1 MAMTKCREC
10 GAQISTKAEACP
22 NCGAKRKSNSGCGT
36 LIGVAVLIVVA
47 LALIGQCSSNT
58 SPTTSS
64 SANQTSTPHASAAL
78 VNQPQA
84 STSPARATAPQP
96 GSQWDYRQDK
106 DPMGKGAAYFASV
119 LSNNTVNFGF
129 PYSGAQHATL
139 TLRTHPRYGRDVIL
153 SIERGQFL
161 CPSYDGCTV
170 LVRFDDGKAMH
181 YSAASAADNSTETI
195 FIRGYSS
202 FVTHLEKSKR
212 VRISA
217 NVYQEGAPVFE
228 FDVSG
233 FDHSKYKPGK
243 L

>member
-36 LIGVAVLIVVA
+36 LIGAAVLIVVA

-58 SPTTSS
+58 SPTPSN
-64 SANQTSTPHASAAL
+64 SATQTSPSNAAAAA
-78 VNQPQA
+78 VTQPQA
-84 STSPARATAPQP
+84 SSPSAPAAAPQP
-96 GSQWDYRQDK
+96 GLKWDYRQDK
-106 DPMGKGAAYFASV
+106 DPMGKGTAYFASV

-129 PYSGAQHATL
+129 PYSGPQHATL
-139 TLRTHPRYGRDVIL
+139 TLRTHPRYGQNVIL

-170 LVRFDDGKAMH
+170 LVRFDDGKAIR
-181 YSAASAADNSTETI
+181 YSGAGADDNSTETV
-195 FIRGYSS
+195 FIRGYSG
-202 FVTHLEKSKR
+202 FVAHLEKSKR

-217 NVYQEGAPVFE
+217 NVNQEGAPVFE

-233 FDHSKYKPGK
+233 FDASKYKPGK
-243 L
+243 

>member
-1 MAMTKCREC
+1 MAMRKCREC

-22 NCGAKRKSNSGCGT
+22 NCGAKLKSNSGCGT
-36 LIGVAVLIVVA
+36 LTGAAVLIVVA

-64 SANQTSTPHASAAL
+64 SATQASKAHAPAAL
-78 VNQPQA
+78 VTQPQE
-84 STSPARATAPQP
+84 STSPAPAIVPQP

-106 DPMGKGAAYFASV
+106 DPMGKGAAHFASV
-119 LSNNTVNFGF
+119 LSSNTVNLGF

-139 TLRTHPRYGRDVIL
+139 TLRTHPRYGKDIIL

-161 CPSYDGCTV
+161 CPSYDGCIV
-170 LVRFDDGKAMH
+170 LVRFDDSKAIR
-181 YSAASAADNSTETI
+181 YSAAGAADNSTETI
-195 FIRGYSS
+195 FIRGYSN
-202 FVTHLEKSKR
+202 FVAHLEKSKR

-233 FDHSKYKPGK
+233 FDPSKYKSGK
-243 L
+243 